1 MSPVLAGGFFTT
13 RDTWQ
18 ASSWFNK
25 QIYLY
30 GTVVVK
36 NVIKDN
42 DNIIKY
48 LKCNKNILTYYVPQK
63 LTNISLVIV
72 YNNDLNIKIL
82 DISGTNN
89 WVENYYLEVYLWNRV

>member
-1 MSPVLAGGFFTT
+1 M
-13 RDTWQ
+13 
-18 ASSWFNK
+18 
-25 QIYLY
+25 
-30 GTVVVK
+30 VVK

-48 LKCNKNILTYYVPQK
+48 LKFNKNILTYYVPQK

-89 WVENYYLEVYLWNRV
+89 WVENYYLVVYLWNRV